1 MIVSGTVPSAPV
13 QGVTVQGPADV
24 NPPNGAGVM
33 AQNGKWVL
41 NPGESFVLAALGT
54 AVATATAS
62 MIVDWTTAGCFA
74 VTAYG
79 GGWTITFNNAAGE
92 FTPQLGQAILL
103 NITHAASSA
112 ITWPSTI
119 TWFGPSSAPRPPPPT
134 IASSPW
140 FARHGLSPHLH
151 RLGRRP
157 GILTGRC
164 PVLVFDTPTAKARG
178 ILSSTP
184 TARTSRVL
192 HWLPERCPGPA
203 RKIRACPA
211 LSNRLLGISR
221 RARWSSAR
229 PGTRRV
235 ARRGYPS
242 IMVDVLRGDLLP
254 TTVNIE
260 LPKSQPNRTGERPYR
275 KRRSLLSSLV

>member
-79 GGWTITFNNAAGE
+79 GGWTITFNNAAGQ

-119 TWFGPSSAPRPPPPT
+119 TWFGPSSA
-134 IASSPW
+134 A
-140 FARHGLSPHLH
+140 
-151 RLGRRP
+151 
-157 GILTGRC
+157 
-164 PVLVFDTPTAKARG
+164 
-178 ILSSTP
+178 
-184 TARTSRVL
+184 
-192 HWLPERCPGPA
+192 
-203 RKIRACPA
+203 
-211 LSNRLLGISR
+211 
-221 RARWSSAR
+221 
-229 PGTRRV
+229 
-235 ARRGYPS
+235 
-242 IMVDVLRGDLLP
+242 P
-254 TTVNIE
+254 TTTTNNCLVA
-260 LPKSQPNRTGERPYR
+260 LVCTGTGSAPTFIGWVVAQV
-275 KRRSLLSSLV
+275 S